1 MFFPRNRNGSS
12 IIIQLFD
19 ILKEAVIAVIKY
31 LVGSKLGDSDMP
43 QTVDSK
49 MIMLYATICGYSFSM
64 TVNAFKLNLF
74 QIIIEKRKFNKNGE
88 KGDYLF
94 TFPLRGPLKTQGG
107 VPLVELVNCRD
118 A

>member
-12 IIIQLFD
+12 IIIHLFD

-74 QIIIEKRKFNKNGE
+74 QIIIEKRKFNKNG
-88 KGDYLF
+88 KWGIIYLHS
-94 TFPLRGPLKTQGG
+94 L
-107 VPLVELVNCRD
+107 
-118 A
+118 